1 MVERHAITPCCKYW
15 PPYEGEGS
23 PRWSHDS
30 SFTVHRSWEEKNIR
44 HLVTRSNIL
53 FYNYLLPIIDRTRSI
68 MRISVFSISH
78 FRFIHF
84 EDWINRFSKLSRDTI
99 RWNIYI
105 DNIHRFARSFFQRGG
120 PSWTTKTGSKKRIET
135 QTNQRARWNER
146 RTYAKMLDVPLT
158 PNPRHVVYFI
168 ALLALLHQFPSVY
181 TSSPAVVTALSL
193 SPSPSL
199 PLALSREHHSTRIK
213 YWLRFWFIVIA
224 GGIARGSEAK
234 PVRFERDGAIEA
246 RGGRKRRRRRRR
258 VDSAEGGWSPLPVSG
273 GVWRRGDDGHGGGG
287 WEESH
292 SIADRCICQSVA
304 DVSASFYVVTRL
316 VVIIAHFYFLA
327 AVTPPRGKS

>member
-30 SFTVHRSWEEKNIR
+30 SFTVHRSWKEKKHSSPRNTIKHSLLQLLIAYYRSHTIDYVNIR
-44 HLVTRSNIL
+44 
-53 FYNYLLPIIDRTRSI
+53 FYH
-68 MRISVFSISH
+68 FSFSL
-78 FRFIHF
+78 HF

-193 SPSPSL
+193 SLPPLPSL
-199 PLALSREHHSTRIK
+199 LLS
-213 YWLRFWFIVIA
+213 
-224 GGIARGSEAK
+224 
-234 PVRFERDGAIEA
+234 PVNTI
-246 RGGRKRRRRRRR
+246 
-258 VDSAEGGWSPLPVSG
+258 
-273 GVWRRGDDGHGGGG
+273 
-287 WEESH
+287 
-292 SIADRCICQSVA
+292 
-304 DVSASFYVVTRL
+304 
-316 VVIIAHFYFLA
+316 
-327 AVTPPRGKS
+327 PRGLNIDCDSDL

>member
-1 MVERHAITPCCKYW
+1 MVTRFLFHCASIMGRKKHS
-15 PPYEGEGS
+15 S
-23 PRWSHDS
+23 PRNTIKHSLLQLLIAYYRSHTIDYA
-30 SFTVHRSWEEKNIR
+30 NIR
-44 HLVTRSNIL
+44 FFHFSFSLHSFRRLNKSIL
-53 FYNYLLPIIDRTRSI
+53 EIIARYDK
-68 MRISVFSISH
+68 M
-78 FRFIHF
+78 
-84 EDWINRFSKLSRDTI
+84 EY
-99 RWNIYI
+99 IYI

>member
-1 MVERHAITPCCKYW
+1 MVTRFLFHCASIMGRKKHS
-15 PPYEGEGS
+15 S
-23 PRWSHDS
+23 PRNTIKHSLLQLLIAYYRSHTIDY
-30 SFTVHRSWEEKNIR
+30 VNIR
-44 HLVTRSNIL
+44 
-53 FYNYLLPIIDRTRSI
+53 FYH
-68 MRISVFSISH
+68 FSFSL
-78 FRFIHF
+78 HF

-246 RGGRKRRRRRRR
+246 RGGRKRRKRRRRR

-292 SIADRCICQSVA
+292 SIAFNPQMHLPKRCGRFCLVLRRHAACRYYSAFLFFSRCYPSPRKILMLLVWNNRGIYFV
-304 DVSASFYVVTRL
+304 DVFV
-316 VVIIAHFYFLA
+316 
-327 AVTPPRGKS
+327 K

>member
-1 MVERHAITPCCKYW
+1 MVTRFLFHCASIMGRKKHS
-15 PPYEGEGS
+15 S
-23 PRWSHDS
+23 PRNTIKHSLLHQLLIAYYRSHTIDY
-30 SFTVHRSWEEKNIR
+30 VNIR
-44 HLVTRSNIL
+44 
-53 FYNYLLPIIDRTRSI
+53 FYH
-68 MRISVFSISH
+68 FSFSL
-78 FRFIHF
+78 HF

-193 SPSPSL
+193 SLPPLPSL
-199 PLALSREHHSTRIK
+199 LLS
-213 YWLRFWFIVIA
+213 
-224 GGIARGSEAK
+224 
-234 PVRFERDGAIEA
+234 PVNTI
-246 RGGRKRRRRRRR
+246 
-258 VDSAEGGWSPLPVSG
+258 
-273 GVWRRGDDGHGGGG
+273 
-287 WEESH
+287 
-292 SIADRCICQSVA
+292 
-304 DVSASFYVVTRL
+304 
-316 VVIIAHFYFLA
+316 
-327 AVTPPRGKS
+327 PRGLNIDCDSDL